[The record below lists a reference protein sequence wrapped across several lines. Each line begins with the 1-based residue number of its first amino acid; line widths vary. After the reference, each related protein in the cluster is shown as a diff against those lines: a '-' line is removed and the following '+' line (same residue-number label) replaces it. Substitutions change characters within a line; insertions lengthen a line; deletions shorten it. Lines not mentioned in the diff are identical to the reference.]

1 MREAKEN
8 GSTTIMEISADKFA
22 RLAALRPVRSVEVQ
36 SEVIRTNEP
45 LPQTEEECMLARM
58 IGATV
63 ARTKFGSHLTVRN
76 WHATPEFCPPSVGV
90 IELLRST
97 ASRKK
102 GNKTGTRLG
111 KTAESPEKETV
122 SETNAPLRDP
132 ERWLFLD
139 TETTGLSGGTGT
151 YAFLIGI
158 AWWDSGGLQVEQF
171 LMRDFSE
178 EHSVLLELAER
189 LAQRPVL
196 VTFNGKTFDW
206 PLLESRYVMTRA
218 IRVPQLTAHLDLLHP
233 ARAVWKLRLGSVKL
247 TELEEHVLDARR
259 LGWDRADDVP
269 SNMIPQF
276 YFDYLRGRSVAPL
289 AGVVRHNRNDL
300 RGLAALFG
308 KLNEMLSCEEH
319 SGEADGLDL
328 FGLSRYLDRRGERR
342 RAEVACLAARE
353 RGLPIGFDIEAQW
366 ELARMAKQRG
376 EHAMAAA
383 IWKELVHDADWQV
396 AACEE
401 LASHYERQRRE
412 FSTALKYAR
421 QAIVALKK
429 RASDGR
435 FGRHS
440 GIELRRFERLKKK
453 IGRLEIRIQNATSTG
468 LRP

>member
-1 MREAKEN
+1 MA
-8 GSTTIMEISADKFA
+8 TAADKFA
-22 RLAALRPVRSVEVQ
+22 RLSALRPVGNTVTNATAQVGAPRT
-36 SEVIRTNEP
+36 SERPALTD
-45 LPQTEEECMLARM
+45 EEGMLARM

-63 ARTKFGSHLTVRN
+63 SQTEYGSHLSVRN
-76 WHATPEFCPPSVGV
+76 WHAAPEFCAPSEGV
-90 IELLRST
+90 IELLTT
-97 ASRKK
+97 ATSRKN
-102 GNKTGTRLG
+102 GNGTNSLARNV
-111 KTAESPEKETV
+111 A
-122 SETNAPLRDP
+122 DP
-132 ERWLFLD
+132 SNWLFLD

-189 LAQRPVL
+189 LAERPVL

-206 PLLESRYVMTRA
+206 PLLESRYLMTRS
-218 IRVPQLTAHLDLLHP
+218 IRVPQLAAHLDLLHP

-247 TELEEHVLDARR
+247 TELEEHVLHAKG

-308 KLNEMLSCEEH
+308 KLNEMLGKEKH
-319 SGEADGLDL
+319 SEDADGLDL
-328 FGLSRYLDRRGERR
+328 FGLSRYLHRRGEAR
-342 RAEVACLAARE
+342 RAEAACTAARE
-353 RGLPIGFDIEAQW
+353 RGLPIVFDALAQW
-366 ELARMAKQRG
+366 ELASMAKKRG
-376 EHAMAAA
+376 EHDTAADV
-383 IWKELVHDADWQV
+383 WRELARDEDWRV

-401 LASHYERQRRE
+401 LASFHERRHKE
-412 FSTALKYAR
+412 YAKALQYAR

-429 RASDGR
+429 QGSEKNYRSHTGTA
-435 FGRHS
+435 
-440 GIELRRFERLKKK
+440 LRKFERLSKK
-453 IGRLEIRIQNATSTG
+453 IARLELRLARSRHTG
-468 LRP
+468 PLLRPERKSWGYREPEIAG